1 MNVNGQQR
9 SIYFTAE
16 DEQTGVKKLN
26 FQPAATWVLRK
37 ESTWWV
43 YVVRLRT
50 NTTLFRNGQ
59 ETDELAVNSN

>member
-26 FQPAATWVLRK
+26 FQPAATWVLRN

-43 YVVRLRT
+43 
-50 NTTLFRNGQ
+50 
-59 ETDELAVNSN
+59 